1 MVTNN
6 TSINVNLIEN
16 KFNVKFTITAE
27 WQSAMMYN
35 ASQKDDSDAMESL
48 LAVLLQN
55 LSKVCR

>member
-1 MVTNN
+1 
-6 TSINVNLIEN
+6 
-16 KFNVKFTITAE
+16 
-27 WQSAMMYN
+27 MMYN

>member
-27 WQSAMMYN
+27 
-35 ASQKDDSDAMESL
+35 
-48 LAVLLQN
+48 
-55 LSKVCR
+55 